1 MPKPETPSAIEIARE
16 YFTRMRARDLGVV
29 ELFHDDAELIGLG
42 TRRRGRSAI
51 LDFYRGIIG
60 GARPAPRQI
69 GPLLAEG
76 DRVAAEILIEL
87 PGGTTVHALDL
98 FETERAEVSDA
109 VLSGL
114 VGGTAVMVLPRDV
127 GSSSPSAARHRR
139 ERRAALAIRTAR
151 V

>member
-1 MPKPETPSAIEIARE
+1 MIRDDLFDLLGSADRDTGLAQQLHLDAVGVARGQDPSAA
-16 YFTRMRARDLGVV
+16 G
-29 ELFHDDAELIGLG
+29 
-42 TRRRGRSAI
+42 
-51 LDFYRGIIG
+51 
-60 GARPAPRQI
+60 P
-69 GPLLAEG
+69 GPLLQALG
-76 DRVAAEILIEL
+76 VDRLGARSVRVL
-87 PGGTTVHALDL
+87 GGLFGRPSFLLQLLDL